1 MNEKINELLEE
12 KINEVF
18 YIMQTELNITSGD
31 IAPID
36 DLDLDMLKNKL
47 AVHIEK
53 ILEFQKEK

>member
-12 KINEVF
+12 KINEIF

-31 IAPID
+31 ISPID

-53 ILEFQKEK
+53 ILEFQKGK